1 MYASWSQIEHIQA
14 KSACFH
20 WLILEIW
27 FLFGYWLAND
37 VFLFSFWVFVWFF
50 RLCFLSFALLHIYAL
65 FACLAD
71 NAFLGV
77 VLFCRGIHIEVNYLR
92 ILIIV
97 IYFISK
103 DGRLVIFGHFFK
115 KIIRWVP
122 PHSGALVIYNIIIS
136 TKITLYCSPPR
147 W

>member
-1 MYASWSQIEHIQA
+1 MVFNLSSIRHCHSICICGFCDIGMCMRHGVRFEHIQA
-14 KSACFH
+14 RSACFP

-27 FLFGYWLAND
+27 FLYGYWLAND

-50 RLCFLSFALLHIYAL
+50 HLCFLSFALLHIYAL

-77 VLFCRGIHIEVNYLR
+77 VLFCRGIHIEVNYLK

-103 DGRLVIFGHFFK
+103 DGRLVIFGHF
-115 KIIRWVP
+115 I
-122 PHSGALVIYNIIIS
+122 
-136 TKITLYCSPPR
+136 
-147 W
+147 